1 MRASVQR
8 AFSTVP
14 FPKNKFLR
22 PPTPKAKAAPST
34 SSPASSSSSHAA
46 PKLIIDRPYNVTY
59 PQNQIASSSSS
70 LKTPSSHGGGTD
82 LKRQSLRPLF
92 HPATFRTSVARAH
105 QLPARRPGK
114 QEIVFSGK
122 SNVGKSSLINALV
135 GSLKLVKTSKTAV
148 RPSSSSFVVSNP
160 AHANSFLFSSGSN
173 THAQLL

>member
-14 FPKNKFLR
+14 FPKNNFLR